1 MNLTYTKDNILFCF
15 ATAGAFIAEACGGWD
30 PPMRT
35 LIAVMIADYI
45 TGLIVAAFFKK
56 SNKSASGALDSR
68 AGFAGLL
75 KKAVILLIVVIA
87 FNLDSMAGTDKLI
100 RTAVILFY
108 IGNEGI
114 SIIEN
119 VGLMGIPVN
128 TKLREA
134 FEVLRN
140 KGDSKDDTK
149 TN

>member
-1 MNLTYTKDNILFCF
+1 MTLTYTKDSILFGI

-30 PPMRT
+30 APLRT
-35 LIAVMIADYI
+35 LIAVMIADYL

-68 AGFAGLL
+68 AGFTGLL

-149 TN
+149 PN

>member
-1 MNLTYTKDNILFCF
+1 MTMTHTKDSILFGF
-15 ATAGAFIAEACGGWD
+15 ATAGAVLAEACGGWD
-30 PPMRT
+30 APLRT

-114 SIIEN
+114 SIMEN
-119 VGLMGIPVN
+119 LGLMGIPVN
-128 TKLREA
+128 KKLKDA
-134 FEVLRN
+134 FEVLRA
-140 KGDSKDDTK
+140 KGDADDTMK
-149 TN
+149 PT